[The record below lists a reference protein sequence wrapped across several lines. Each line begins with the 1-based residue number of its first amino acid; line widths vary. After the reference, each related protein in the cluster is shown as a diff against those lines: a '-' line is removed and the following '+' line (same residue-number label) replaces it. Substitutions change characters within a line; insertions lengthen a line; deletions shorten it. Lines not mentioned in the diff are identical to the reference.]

1 MNNLADRIINFNS
14 ALHFE
19 GELPH
24 GIRIMNPFAENEE
37 ILPLS
42 GTFYKKFY
50 DDNHPRHLILGINPG
65 RFGAGVTGIPFTDT
79 KRLNKECEIAYPG
92 KVTHEPS
99 SVFVYE
105 VIEAYGG
112 THAFYRDFFINSVV
126 PLGFTITD
134 KGGSERNFNY
144 YDSRELTA
152 AIYDY
157 SIENIKKLIALGMK
171 TDFCYCF
178 GTGQNE
184 KFLRSLNDKFH
195 FFEEIIAL
203 EHPRFVMQYKSK
215 SKQVYLD
222 KYLAAFKRIG

>member
-1 MNNLADRIINFNS
+1 MQTLADRIIEFNRS
-14 ALHFE
+14 LRFE
-19 GELPH
+19 GTLPG
-24 GIRIMNPFAENEE
+24 GIRIMNPFVENEQ

-42 GTFYKKFY
+42 SAFYRKFY

-79 KRLNKECEIAYPG
+79 KRLNKECEIAYTG
-92 KVTHEPS
+92 KSTHEPS

-105 VIEAYGG
+105 VIDAYGG

-126 PLGFTITD
+126 PLGFTVTD
-134 KGGSERNFNY
+134 ENGREKNYNY

-152 AIYDY
+152 AIHDY
-157 SIENIKKLIALGMK
+157 SIENIRKLIALGMQR
-171 TDFCYCF
+171 DICYCF

-184 KFLRSLNDKFH
+184 KYLRSLNDQFH
-195 FFEEIIAL
+195 FFGEIIAL
-203 EHPRFVMQYKSK
+203 EHPRFVMQYKAK

-222 KYLAAFKRIG
+222 KYLEAFGRK

>member
-1 MNNLADRIINFNS
+1 
-14 ALHFE
+14 
-19 GELPH
+19 
-24 GIRIMNPFAENEE
+24 MNPFVENEQ

-42 GTFYKKFY
+42 SAFYRKFY

-79 KRLNKECEIAYPG
+79 KRLNKECEIAYSG
-92 KVTHEPS
+92 KPTHEPS

-105 VIEAYGG
+105 VIDAYGG

-126 PLGFTITD
+126 PLGFTVTD
-134 KGGSERNFNY
+134 ENGREKNYNY

-152 AIYDY
+152 AIHDY
-157 SIENIKKLIALGMK
+157 SIENIRKLIALGMQR
-171 TDFCYCF
+171 DICYCF

-184 KFLRSLNDKFH
+184 KYLRSLNDQFH
-195 FFEEIIAL
+195 FFGEIIAL
-203 EHPRFVMQYKSK
+203 EHPRFVMQYKAK

-222 KYLAAFKRIG
+222 KYLEAFGRK